1 MYNIIYFIV
10 EEIEQCT
17 MIEEYV
23 MSNMLKPSFYN
34 KIYEINEKKWLFNT
48 FNLGLREIDDEIE
61 KILSCSII
69 DKELYSEEMDKNLV
83 ELEDA
88 GFIIQSQIDEL
99 KMLRYIYNTDK
110 YNKDYLTITILPTLD
125 CNCECYYCFE
135 RENKART
142 SFSKNQSFDL
152 LGQSLLDFVNA
163 KIRDTKNLSIAW
175 FGGEPLLS
183 FDVIEKLSIKF
194 IELAN
199 KYGVHYTSS
208 LTTNG
213 YYLTDI
219 PNIIERL
226 KKCQID
232 SFQITLDGAPEDHNR
247 IRYLKGAH
255 KETFDK
261 MLDGIILLYKNE
273 MNISVRINVSKKNLV
288 NMPKLF
294 DILEENNLKNL
305 KIYFGQLIDYSDKDN
320 SDVYLDQVEYGALI
334 ERLYRTLRKRGF
346 RYGLDDHYPSSARPC
361 IANRIDTAVVDCY
374 GNIYKCR
381 SQVGEFEKTIGNVRD
396 LENQTVDEA
405 MREINWLEWTPFR
418 YAVCREC
425 KIFPICMGG
434 CPFTLYDNDDA
445 LPICDEWKYNLDFF
459 VRQKILDMEEKND
472 E

>member
-1 MYNIIYFIV
+1 MANI
-10 EEIEQCT
+10 
-17 MIEEYV
+17 
-23 MSNMLKPSFYN
+23 LKPSFYN
-34 KIYEINEKKWLFNT
+34 RIYKIDEKKWLFNT

-61 KILSCSII
+61 KVLCCSMIN
-69 DKELYSEEMDKNLV
+69 KELYSEEMGKNLL

-88 GFIIQSQIDEL
+88 GFIIQSQVDEL

-125 CNCECYYCFE
+125 CNCACYYCFE

-142 SFSKNQSFDL
+142 SFSKCQSFASIE
-152 LGQSLLDFVNA
+152 QSLLDFVNA
-163 KIRDTKNLSIAW
+163 KIQDTKNLSIAW

-183 FDVIEKLSIKF
+183 FEVIERLSIKF
-194 IELAN
+194 IALA
-199 KYGVHYTSS
+199 KQYGVSYTSS

-226 KKCQID
+226 KECQID

-247 IRYLKGAH
+247 IRHLKEEN
-255 KETFDK
+255 KETFGK
-261 MLDGIILLYKNE
+261 MLDGIILLYRNK

-288 NMPKLF
+288 NLSKLF
-294 DILEENNLKNL
+294 DILEEKNLKNL

-320 SDVYLDQVEYGALI
+320 SNAYLDQKEYATLVE
-334 ERLYRTLRKRGF
+334 ELYETLRKRGF
-346 RYGLDDHYPSSARPC
+346 SYGLDDHYPSNARPC
-361 IANRIDTAVVDCY
+361 IANRIDTAVIDCY

-381 SQVGEFEKTIGNVRD
+381 SQVGEFEKRIGNVCD
-396 LENQTVDEA
+396 SENQTVDEA
-405 MREINWLEWTPFR
+405 VREINWLEWTPFQ

-425 KIFPICMGG
+425 KILPICMGG

-445 LPICDEWKYNLDFF
+445 LPKCDEWKYNLDFF
-459 VRQKILDMEEKND
+459 VRQKILNMEGKANE
-472 E
+472 